1 MAVQTGSI
9 TLKQVPFMEMS
20 ALAGSPLTAPGAVFL
35 VFFLIISLIYN
46 RVLVGRL
53 KSRDHRIDEL
63 QAQLKEQDKA
73 SHQNNQTDPL
83 TGLWN
88 RWRLSDKADAELN
101 RCRRHDVS
109 VSILAIELDQ
119 FNHINQNHGHQVSDE
134 VLRSFSKLLSTT
146 IRQSDLVCRWSG
158 GKFLMLLPHTD
169 LKQGSELA
177 EKLRRLTADSN
188 LLVDDPISI
197 SVGIASLQ
205 AEEDFNSL
213 VTRAEMALGEAQR
226 RGRDRSQ
233 GCLTELQQ
241 AETVSQ
247 N

>member
-1 MAVQTGSI
+1 
-9 TLKQVPFMEMS
+9 MEMS

-35 VFFLIISLIYN
+35 VFFLIISLVYN
-46 RVLVGRL
+46 RILVGRM
-53 KSRDHRIDEL
+53 KARDSTIESL
-63 QAQLKEQDKA
+63 QSKLAEINKA
-73 SHQNNQTDPL
+73 THKDNQTDPL

-88 RWRLSDKADAELN
+88 RWRMSDKADAELS
-101 RCRRHDVS
+101 RCRRHGVPLS
-109 VSILAIELDQ
+109 LLAIELDQ
-119 FNHINQNHGHQVSDE
+119 FNDINQNHGHQVSDE

-177 EKLRRLTADSN
+177 EKLRRLTAESN
-188 LLVDDPISI
+188 LLVDDAISV

-205 AEEDFNSL
+205 AKEDFDNL
-213 VTRAEMALGEAQR
+213 VTRSEMALGEAQR

-241 AETVSQ
+241 SETVSQ
-247 N
+247 E